1 MKKVITLII
10 LFGVYFQVYSQA
22 YNEDR
27 TSLTNYIKRVY
38 NSLPWSG
45 GKIIEGDDNTSY
57 IVNVSA
63 PLLETWFERILKK
76 AQEVANN
83 TFAEPCIKFEMLF
96 SINTPKENI
105 FFYSCMP
112 LSIYI
117 QNLYINKPFEGSR
130 KLITN
135 DKIFNIAVIALQNDK
150 YSDSTIRDKV
160 ASMKA
165 KQQINSLING
175 SSISSESVI
184 ILNND
189 GSNAG
194 SEKITENAMGF
205 VTGVELLKTFEMNNK
220 TIYIFNLT
228 IQ

>member
-1 MKKVITLII
+1 
-10 LFGVYFQVYSQA
+10 
-22 YNEDR
+22 
-27 TSLTNYIKRVY
+27 
-38 NSLPWSG
+38 
-45 GKIIEGDDNTSY
+45 
-57 IVNVSA
+57 
-63 PLLETWFERILKK
+63 
-76 AQEVANN
+76 
-83 TFAEPCIKFEMLF
+83 
-96 SINTPKENI
+96 
-105 FFYSCMP
+105 MP